1 MKHTGRKLTAG
12 GLSHEPFYQVFHGIR
27 KRITGPA
34 SKDYKRYGG
43 RGLTFEWPDYMAFKK
58 DMYIPYLAHCKKHG
72 RKNTSIERI
81 DNNKGYSKQNCRWA
95 TLQEQNKNKR
105 SNRYIT
111 YKGRTMIIADWAREL
126 QVSRQAIRYRLENG
140 WDIKTILT
148 TPFNYTNIYD
158 KNKKIIQSSKSL
170 PRKKSE

>member
-1 MKHTGRKLTAG
+1 M
-12 GLSHEPFYQVFHGIR
+12 
-27 KRITGPA
+27 
-34 SKDYKRYGG
+34 
-43 RGLTFEWPDYMAFKK
+43 
-58 DMYIPYLAHCKKHG
+58 
-72 RKNTSIERI
+72 
-81 DNNKGYSKQNCRWA
+81 
-95 TLQEQNKNKR
+95 R

-126 QVSRQAIRYRLENG
+126 QVSRQSIRYRLENG

-170 PRKKSE
+170 PRKKSK